1 MSSSEPT
8 EKVRLA
14 GRMAGQRLPQRLS
27 PPSLEAPPPPPRP
40 VLPAIRLDG
49 LVTPAPQRPF
59 GLLWVVLITILALFV
74 GLLIQLPASVVEVL
88 SNDDAVAFYVSPEW
102 LERIGFTTAIVLYAA
117 AFVGLPLFFLRR
129 RRSQDLI
136 RWRRPQRADIVWAV
150 AAAGVSWGAL
160 LLYHLIAGEL
170 APDILR
176 PDPII
181 RFPGL
186 QLSNEWLA
194 FYAFLTVIAA
204 PLGEEAFFRGF
215 LLGGLRRARS
225 GAWGRRIALLVVT
238 ALFAAAHFYVPA
250 MIPIAVS
257 GLLFGLLF
265 IRTGNLT
272 APTLAHF
279 GHNAVG
285 FIVALWIWGVI

>member
-1 MSSSEPT
+1 MSSPEPPG
-8 EKVRLA
+8 KVRLA

-27 PPSLEAPPPPPRP
+27 PPPLKAPPPP

-49 LVTPAPQRPF
+49 LMTPAPQRPF
-59 GLLWVVLITILALFV
+59 GLLWVVLVTVAALFA
-74 GLLIQLPASVVEVL
+74 GLLILLPGGVVEVL
-88 SNDDAVAFYVSPEW
+88 SNDDAVAFYVSLEW
-102 LERIGFTTAIVLYAA
+102 LERIDFATAIVWYAA
-117 AFVGLPLFFLRR
+117 AFVGLPLFFLHR

-136 RWRRPQRADIVWAV
+136 RWRRPQRADIVWAA

-176 PDPII
+176 PDPIV
-181 RFPGL
+181 RFPVL

-194 FYAFLTVIAA
+194 FYAFLTIIAA

-238 ALFAAAHFYVPA
+238 ALFAAAHFYVPV
-250 MIPIAVS
+250 MIPLAVS

-265 IRTGNLT
+265 VRTGNLT
-272 APTLAHF
+272 APTLAHC

>member
-8 EKVRLA
+8 ENVRLA
-14 GRMAGQRLPQRLS
+14 GRMAGQRLP
-27 PPSLEAPPPPPRP
+27 PPPLKAPPPLLRP
-40 VLPAIRLDG
+40 LPTNRLEG
-49 LVTPAPQRPF
+49 FIAPAPQRPF
-59 GLLWVVLITILALFV
+59 GLLWIVLVTVLALFA
-74 GLLIQLPASVVEVL
+74 GLLILLPAGVVEGL
-88 SNDDAVAFYVSPEW
+88 SDDDTVAFYVSPEW
-102 LERIGFTTAIVLYAA
+102 LERIGFATAIVLYAA

-181 RFPGL
+181 RFPSL

-194 FYAFLTVIAA
+194 FYAFLTVIVA

-238 ALFAAAHFYVPA
+238 ALFAAAHFYVPV

-265 IRTGNLT
+265 VRTGSLT

>member
-14 GRMAGQRLPQRLS
+14 GRMAGQRLPRR
-27 PPSLEAPPPPPRP
+27 PSERRPPPPP

-49 LVTPAPQRPF
+49 LMTPAPQRPF
-59 GLLWVVLITILALFV
+59 GLLWVVLVTVLALFA
-74 GLLIQLPASVVEVL
+74 GLLILLPAGVVEVL
-88 SNDDAVAFYVSPEW
+88 SDDDAVAFYVSLEW
-102 LERIGFTTAIVLYAA
+102 LERIGFATAIVLYAT
-117 AFVGLPLFFLRR
+117 AFVGLPLFFLGR

-181 RFPGL
+181 RFPSL

-238 ALFAAAHFYVPA
+238 ALFAAAHFYVPV

-265 IRTGNLT
+265 VRTGNLT

-279 GHNAVG
+279 GHNAAG
-285 FIVALWIWGVI
+285 FIVALWMWGVI